1 MQKEKIHLSYRRVL
15 KVSGSNQVNFLNNIL
30 TSDISKINKKEIVP
44 SALLTPQGRILFDLL
59 ISLERTQKP
68 NDTPSILIECD
79 ISQIDDLYKRLNMYN
94 LRNEVNIEKT
104 KHKIF
109 VTIDPDNRDNILF
122 DKRFF
127 DICVGRIYENKK
139 LKYDLD
145 NDKALNSY
153 HLLRYKYCVPEG
165 PIEIINNVSLPLEI
179 NLDLLGGINF
189 EKGCFIGQEV
199 NARIKWRGLVK
210 KKYVPITFINDNL
223 SNLELKNLN
232 KKEIYLNDIN
242 IGSLISMAYNNLE
255 DLFYGIAIIK
265 LKDLY
270 KFEENDNLEC
280 KLQNLKIKIKF
291 PQYMLPLP
299 KKLETS

>member
-1 MQKEKIHLSYRRVL
+1 MQKEKIYLSYRRIL
-15 KVSGSNQVNFLNNIL
+15 KISGPNQVNFLNNIL
-30 TSDISKINKKEIVP
+30 TSDISKLNQKEIVP

-59 ISLERTQKP
+59 ISLEQTQKT
-68 NDTPSILIECD
+68 NDIPSILIECD
-79 ISQIDDLYKRLNMYN
+79 ITQIDDLLKKLKMYN

-104 KHKIF
+104 KHKVF
-109 VTIDPDNRDNILF
+109 VTIDPDNTNNILF

-127 DICVGRIYENKK
+127 DICVGRIYEIKK
-139 LKYDLD
+139 LKYDLNND
-145 NDKALNSY
+145 NALNSY
-153 HLLRYKYCVPEG
+153 HLLRYKCCVPEG
-165 PIEIINNVSLPLEI
+165 PIEVISNVSLPLEI

-210 KKYVPITFINDNL
+210 KKYVPITFKKNNL

-242 IGSLISMAYNNLE
+242 IGSLISIAYDNYKKLW
-255 DLFYGIAIIK
+255 YGIAIIK

-280 KLQNLKIKIKF
+280 KIQNLKIKIKF

>member
-1 MQKEKIHLSYRRVL
+1 MQKEKIYLSYRRIL
-15 KVSGSNQVNFLNNIL
+15 KISGPNQVNFLNNIL
-30 TSDISKINKKEIVP
+30 TSDISKLNKNEIVP

-59 ISLERTQKP
+59 ISLEHTQKT
-68 NDTPSILIECD
+68 NITPSILIECD
-79 ISQIDDLYKRLNMYN
+79 ISQIDDLFKKLKIYN
-94 LRNEVNIEKT
+94 LRNEVNIEKSE
-104 KHKIF
+104 HKIF
-109 VTIDPDNRDNILF
+109 VTIDPENFDNILF

-127 DICVGRIYENKK
+127 DIRVGRIYENKE

-145 NDKALNSY
+145 NDKALNTY

-210 KKYVPITFINDNL
+210 KKYVPITFKNDNL

-232 KKEIYLNDIN
+232 DKEIYLNDII
-242 IGSLISMAYNNLE
+242 IGSLISMAYNNYE
-255 DLFYGIAIIK
+255 DLWYGIAIIK
-265 LKDLY
+265 LTNLY
-270 KFEENDNLEC
+270 KFEENNDLEC
-280 KLQNLKIKIKF
+280 KLQNLKLKIKF

-299 KKLETS
+299 KKSETS

>member
-1 MQKEKIHLSYRRVL
+1 MQKEKIHLNYRRIL
-15 KVSGSNQVNFLNNIL
+15 KISGSNQVSFLNNIL
-30 TSDISKINKKEIVP
+30 TADISKLNKKEIMP

-59 ISLERTQKP
+59 ISFEHVQKP
-68 NDTPSILIECD
+68 NDIGSILIECD
-79 ISQIDDLYKRLNMYN
+79 ISQIDDLLKKIKMYN

-109 VTIDPDNRDNILF
+109 VTINADNHDNMLF

-139 LKYDLD
+139 LKHDLD

-165 PIEIINNVSLPLEI
+165 PSEIINNVSLPLEI

-210 KKYVPITFINDNL
+210 KKYVPITFKNDNL

-242 IGSLISMAYNNLE
+242 IGSLISMAYNNYE
-255 DLFYGIAIIK
+255 DLCYGIAIIK
-265 LKDLY
+265 LTDLY
-270 KFEENDNLEC
+270 KFEENNDLECNLESL
-280 KLQNLKIKIKF
+280 KLKIKF